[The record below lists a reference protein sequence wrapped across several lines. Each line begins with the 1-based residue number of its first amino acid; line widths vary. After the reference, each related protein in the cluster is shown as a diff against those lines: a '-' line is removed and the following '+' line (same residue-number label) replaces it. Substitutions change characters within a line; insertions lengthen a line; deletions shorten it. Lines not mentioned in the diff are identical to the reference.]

1 MRRQAL
7 TMDCKRPPQARRP
20 MVPLAVAATVVQ
32 ALPPR
37 PPARPA
43 VPIGSVAVAL
53 AVVAAAFVVNSPLM
67 GQWGVEHRWA
77 WGILGFWGEVGGILA
92 LLGML
97 FRQPAIAWIG
107 ASVFLVAALVLSGIV
122 WAGHPLALA
131 LLAAVAAWQMRRQA
145 RADQE
150 MRAQG
155 WLRA

>member
-1 MRRQAL
+1 
-7 TMDCKRPPQARRP
+7 

-37 PPARPA
+37 PPAGPA
-43 VPIGSVAVAL
+43 RVPIGSVAVAL
-53 AVVAAAFVVNSPLM
+53 AVLAAGFVVNSPLM
-67 GQWGVEHRWA
+67 GQSGVDHRWA

-107 ASVFLVAALVLSGIV
+107 AAVFLVAALALSGVV
-122 WAGHPLALA
+122 WAGHPAALA
-131 LLAAVAAWQMRRQA
+131 LLGAVAAWQMRRQA

-150 MRAQG
+150 LRAQG
-155 WLRA
+155 WLLA